1 LTVRVPLRW
10 LSLSALAAGADSVS
24 LSAQR
29 RRFPSSTMADDD
41 EAPQLVDDDA
51 VIAAPIVPA
60 AVVQPAVAAAPVAA
74 APAAAEPSPAPPVPL
89 SILTGWLG
97 AGKTTLLHR
106 ILAHFGSLG
115 QQVAIVQNEASSFG
129 VEAGLRLNNNEPSAD
144 TGPDGVFNDLL
155 EFSNGCV
162 CCAVK
167 SDFVLGVEALLA
179 RKRFDY
185 IVLECSGLA
194 DPGPLANMFWVDPE
208 LESSVYLDG
217 IISLVDARNFLA
229 HLRPPP
235 AVGAAAADGQ
245 VPGDAG
251 SLEAQ
256 QVIHQVAYADRIVLN
271 KLDLVSAAEVAE
283 CQRQIAR
290 INASAPVL
298 TAIRSDVPMERILNI
313 KAFDVNDT
321 SRALAVPP
329 PLEAVDGPAASSTS
343 AVAAH
348 PHDASIRT
356 FMVDDVGTPPTQRK
370 RVSSDKLKR
379 WMEEL
384 LWRDAIEPEGQT
396 QTEEGEAAE
405 ASAAP
410 NGSSASVASPPVAKT
425 RAEAASAPAR
435 SDDMRPNSLF
445 RVKAILHMQPSAAAN
460 AAEDSAKPAAK
471 ESDPPMF
478 LQAVQELYDLQPG
491 VEWAADARAQA
502 AWPLADSASEEER
515 RAAQRFTRFV
525 FIGRRLDQQ
534 LLRDGFA
541 SIFVD

>member
-1 LTVRVPLRW
+1 
-10 LSLSALAAGADSVS
+10 
-24 LSAQR
+24 
-29 RRFPSSTMADDD
+29 MAEDD

-60 AVVQPAVAAAPVAA
+60 AAVSAVAA
-74 APAAAEPSPAPPVPL
+74 APAAAASVVAEPSPAPPVPL

-106 ILAHFGSLG
+106 ILSHFGSLG

-129 VEAGLRLNNNEPSAD
+129 VEAGLRLNNNESSAD

-235 AVGAAAADGQ
+235 TAGAAVDGQ

-329 PLEAVDGPAASSTS
+329 PLEAVDGPASAASSTS

-348 PHDASIRT
+348 PHDDSIRT
-356 FMVDDVGTPPTQRK
+356 FMVDDVDTPPTQRK
-370 RVSSDKLKR
+370 RVRNDKLKR

-396 QTEEGEAAE
+396 QTGEAEAAE
-405 ASAAP
+405 TSAAP
-410 NGSSASVASPPVAKT
+410 SGSSASAASPPVAKT

-445 RVKAILHMQPSAAAN
+445 RVKAILHMQSSAAAN

-471 ESDPPMF
+471 ESDPPIF